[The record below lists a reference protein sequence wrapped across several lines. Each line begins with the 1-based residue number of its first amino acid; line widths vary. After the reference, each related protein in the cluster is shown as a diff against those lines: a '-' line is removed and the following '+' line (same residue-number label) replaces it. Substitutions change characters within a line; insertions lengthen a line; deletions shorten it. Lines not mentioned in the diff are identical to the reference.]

1 MHIVREKIC
10 QEIYDIVDC
19 GITMK
24 NVGVLGEL
32 VDMYKDLE
40 EAKYY
45 KEKSKLVESQITDSV
60 TEKLKEVCGMIE
72 ASGKGTAVDNKKLET
87 DIGELM
93 EVAEKI
99 RSIMSMVKLPEP
111 LGSRYKAVYK

>member
-10 QEIYDIVDC
+10 KEIFDIVDC
-19 GITMK
+19 GITTK

-45 KEKSKLVESQITDSV
+45 KEKSKLVETQVSNPV
-60 TEKLKEVCGMIE
+60 HEKLKEIYKMIE
-72 ASGKGTAVDNKKLET
+72 ASGKGTTVDNKKLEA
-87 DIGELM
+87 DIEELI
-93 EVAEKI
+93 EVSEKI
-99 RSIMSMVKLPEP
+99 RSIMSMVKLPDS
-111 LGSRYKAVYK
+111 LGSRYKAIYK